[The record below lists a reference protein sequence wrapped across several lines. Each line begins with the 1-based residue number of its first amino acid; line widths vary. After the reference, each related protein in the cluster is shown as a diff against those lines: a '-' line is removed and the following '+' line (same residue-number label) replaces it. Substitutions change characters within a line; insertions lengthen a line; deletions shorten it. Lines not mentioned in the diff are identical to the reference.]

1 MSVLL
6 GDVPF
11 STTRF
16 SLSLYVKM
24 YVVTIITFTKE
35 VISCVCMC
43 VFAYFIS
50 SSKNVQNFSFLIVA
64 IQKRG
69 PSNAPSAVVI
79 SSLALSFVACLVRFK
94 RKLVL

>member
-6 GDVPF
+6 GDAPF

-69 PSNAPSAVVI
+69 PNAPSAVVI
-79 SSLALSFVACLVRFK
+79 SSLALSFVACLIRFK